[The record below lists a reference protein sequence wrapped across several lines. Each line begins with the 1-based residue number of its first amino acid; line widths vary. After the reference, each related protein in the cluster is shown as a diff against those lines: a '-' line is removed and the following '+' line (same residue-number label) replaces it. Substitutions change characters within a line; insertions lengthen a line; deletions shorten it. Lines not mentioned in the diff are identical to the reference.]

1 MRAFAAALA
10 AILLGGCVAPKAHPP
25 KAEGAEKRSY
35 NRRELPPEQGLF
47 SGPDGTF
54 TVYRN
59 DAERR
64 RSQPPAPPA
73 PPAPP
78 KPTTLSCEPGFVCD
92 PPAAPR

>member
-1 MRAFAAALA
+1 MRALAAALA
-10 AILLGGCVAPKAHPP
+10 AILLGGCARRRRS
-25 KAEGAEKRSY
+25 AEGRGRGEASY

-47 SGPDGTF
+47 TGRDGEC

-64 RSQPPAPPA
+64 RSEPPA